1 MPVYGGVL
9 FLLLLI
15 QAVLGGV
22 TVLDQNSPWS
32 VALHLGTALLLLS
45 VLCLIFT
52 RARPTSSA
60 LRQRRP
66 AQRGGLAGGHLPWPA
81 PP

>member
-1 MPVYGGVL
+1 MPVYAAAL

-45 VLCLIFT
+45 G
-52 RARPTSSA
+52 SA
-60 LRQRRP
+60 
-66 AQRGGLAGGHLPWPA
+66 
-81 PP
+81 